1 MNRREA
7 EELLPWFVAG
17 TLSDEETRAVQAFID
32 SGEIAA
38 TDVDELALFAE
49 TVSEKAEDEPDYNQQ
64 IQRNVMAQLD
74 DVPQEA
80 PEEPVIVRETTAAE
94 SNGLLARISEAIS
107 WQQTPTFS
115 KLAMG
120 AQFAAVLALALVVAM
135 PGEDIA
141 DTTYATVSGT
151 AVAANADLSVAFAD
165 GVTEADLRALLLDS
179 DARIVDGPNSLG
191 MYGVALPEGA
201 DVAAMQQ
208 TLQAS
213 PLTAFVQPAPRP

>member
-1 MNRREA
+1 MNKREA

-64 IQRNVMAQLD
+64 ILRNVMAQLD

-94 SNGLLARISEAIS
+94 SKGLLARISEAIG

-115 KLAMG
+115 KLAMS
-120 AQFAAVLALALVVAM
+120 AQFAAVLALALVAAM

-141 DTTYATVSGT
+141 DSAYATVSGT
-151 AVAANADLSVAFAD
+151 AAAANADLSVAFAN
-165 GVTEADLRALLLDS
+165 GVTEADLRALLLDR

-213 PLTAFVQPAPRP
+213 PLTTFVQPAPRQ